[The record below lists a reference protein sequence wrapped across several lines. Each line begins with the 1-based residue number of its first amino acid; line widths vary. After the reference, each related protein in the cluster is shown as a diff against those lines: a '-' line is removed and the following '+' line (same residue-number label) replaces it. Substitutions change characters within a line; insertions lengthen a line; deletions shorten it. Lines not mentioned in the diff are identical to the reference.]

1 MRYRIAP
8 DFWKL
13 QHLKRQT
20 QRQRRVRR
28 TTVQDVIIIKKKSG
42 QRIDSKLISVSRL
55 MAQLKEMGGGPR
67 GRRGM
72 QKLAGELLT
81 LEQNSGWAAR
91 AEEAGKSWEG
101 SPEGLRP
108 RPGLRGLRGRE
119 SMIDS
124 STQAS
129 YTLNFLTQK
138 CPLSYQTH
146 SSMCTNFQQLE
157 LNMFP
162 LASGSDYYPVPP
174 QSSLQILRVTQL
186 AQWVKLNNSVCFMFG
201 DWHTLKVLFWLILI

>member
-91 AEEAGKSWEG
+91 AEEAGKS
-101 SPEGLRP
+101 
-108 RPGLRGLRGRE
+108 
-119 SMIDS
+119 
-124 STQAS
+124 
-129 YTLNFLTQK
+129 
-138 CPLSYQTH
+138 
-146 SSMCTNFQQLE
+146 
-157 LNMFP
+157 
-162 LASGSDYYPVPP
+162 
-174 QSSLQILRVTQL
+174 
-186 AQWVKLNNSVCFMFG
+186 
-201 DWHTLKVLFWLILI
+201 